1 MHKKQKMKTTYVTIL
16 AILLATA
23 WGCKKSDN
31 PPSTDYNQALQY
43 SLDTTWQ
50 SFTSQLPD
58 WQGGLGVY
66 IVSPKGTYFVSSSL
80 EPGASAGSHFRA
92 ASITKSFTA
101 AAVMLLDQQGKLN
114 IEDTVTQLIPGTTI
128 TYLPDDTS
136 YQIPYKERI
145 TIRQL
150 LEHRAN
156 IFDQVN
162 SPVPDTV
169 SAWYAGQIY
178 YMAILMQ
185 LDRYHQFT
193 LDELHRLISR
203 FQLTYGEPGIEHHY
217 SNNGY
222 TLLAKIIERV
232 SGKTYHDFVRD
243 ELIVKNQLNET
254 TLPFLGTDTAL
265 PAPFLHGY
273 VYMNSTSVDLTM
285 FNMSF
290 GIGEGNM
297 ISSFRDLATFYRNL
311 FTGKA
316 GLNSTQVNRMMEC
329 LPSNDLYG
337 LGIEFTEG
345 LGYGHTG
352 CQFGYL
358 TVAGYDP
365 ATDCMVISEST
376 LYPQDHPLNQAQ
388 GKAVVALLKTMKQTM
403 GY

>member
-1 MHKKQKMKTTYVTIL
+1 MKTTYFIFIV
-16 AILLATA
+16 ILLVMAS
-23 WGCKKSDN
+23 GCKKSD
-31 PPSTDYNQALQY
+31 PPSTTDYTQVLQY
-43 SLDTTWQ
+43 SIDTTWQ
-50 SFTSQLPD
+50 NYTSQIPN

-66 IVSPKGTYFVSSSL
+66 IVCPKGSFFVSSSL
-80 EPGASAGSHFRA
+80 DPGASASSRFRA
-92 ASITKSFTA
+92 ASITKTFTA
-101 AAVMLLDQQGKLN
+101 AAIMLLDQQGKLN
-114 IEDTVTQLIPGTTI
+114 IEDTVTNLIPGTTMP
-128 TYLPDDTS
+128 YLPDDTS
-136 YQIPYKERI
+136 YQIPYKNRI

-169 SAWYAGQIY
+169 SAWYAGQFY
-178 YMAILMQ
+178 YMAILTQM
-185 LDRYHQFT
+185 DRYHQFT

-203 FQLTYGEPGIEHHY
+203 HQLTYGEPGIEHHY

-232 SGKTYHDFVRD
+232 SGEAYQDFVRD
-243 ELIVKNQLNET
+243 EFLVKNQLNET
-254 TLPFLGTDTAL
+254 TLPYLGTDTAL

-273 VYMNSTSVDLTM
+273 LYVNSTSIDLTM

-290 GIGEGNM
+290 GIAEGNM
-297 ISSFRDLATFYRNL
+297 ISSFRDLSIFYRNL

-329 LPSNDLYG
+329 LPSNDSYG
-337 LGIEFTEG
+337 LGIEFNEE

-352 CQFGYL
+352 SHFGYL

-365 ATDCMVISEST
+365 VTDCMILSEST
-376 LYPQDHPLNQAQ
+376 LYHQDRTLDKAQ
-388 GKAVVALLKTMKQTM
+388 GKVVVNLLKQMKQM
-403 GY
+403 LGY